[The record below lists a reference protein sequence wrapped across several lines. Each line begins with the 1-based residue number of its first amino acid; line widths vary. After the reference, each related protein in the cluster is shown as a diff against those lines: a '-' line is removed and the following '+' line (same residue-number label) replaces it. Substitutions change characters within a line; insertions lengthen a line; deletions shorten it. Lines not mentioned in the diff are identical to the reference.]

1 MNTCATFQVIEHKFL
16 GQHIR
21 EYPRATTTSQEDPL
35 SIIAKQY
42 VPCDNLDPSPGD
54 ISIISAHAN
63 GMPKEVYEPLWVEIY
78 HAAKK
83 AGLQLRGIWIAD
95 AAHQGTSGI
104 LNEEKLGSDP
114 SAFDHSR
121 DLILMINQ
129 PRDKL
134 PQPIFGL
141 GHSMGATQLMNVSLM
156 HPRIFHGLCL
166 VEPIVFPYSAEN
178 QGRYP
183 PAQAS
188 MRRRESFDSLDM
200 AISQFRKSTMFRK
213 WDPRAFE
220 MWIEYGLRREP
231 GDRAGRVVLTTT
243 KSQELF
249 TFVRPTFLSDFP
261 ADRRLAFPDLA
272 LEAPSDTLFYRPE
285 PVITFHNLPHLRPS
299 TLYVFG
305 ELSQL
310 INPQLRDS
318 LVNRT
323 GVDIGGSGGSTTGQV
338 KDIVVGNTGHFG
350 PMEDPRGLA
359 EQTVD
364 WLKVEVEQWALLVK
378 SSLLDSNSKV
388 SQDFLSSLAGS
399 HQVGRQESRL
409 RKL

>member
-1 MNTCATFQVIEHKFL
+1 MFQ
-16 GQHIR
+16 
-21 EYPRATTTSQEDPL
+21 
-35 SIIAKQY
+35 
-42 VPCDNLDPSPGD
+42 
-54 ISIISAHAN
+54 
-63 GMPKEVYEPLWVEIY
+63 EVYEPLWVEIY
-78 HAAKK
+78 YAAKK

-104 LNEEKLGSDP
+104 LNEEKLGN
-114 SAFDHSR
+114 DH
-121 DLILMINQ
+121 
-129 PRDKL
+129 KL

-213 WDPRAFE
+213 WDPRAFD

-310 INPQLRDS
+310 ISPQLRDS
-318 LVNRT
+318 LVNKT